1 MGDGLA
7 PIHYLHDE
15 VAIVGWSCRVPGA
28 NNVSDLWSLLLEGR
42 CAISRVPEDRF
53 PLARYGHP
61 RRNERGKS
69 YTWAAGVLDDVWGF
83 DPSVFGISPRE
94 AAQMDPQQR
103 ILLQLTWEAL
113 EDAGIQP
120 STIAGTD
127 VGVFVGASQTD
138 YAHAINGDQAIADSH
153 FATGNALAILANRI
167 SYIYDLHGPSI
178 TLDTACSSS
187 LVALHHATEAL
198 RAGRI
203 ETAIVGGI
211 NFIASP
217 AEFVTFS
224 QASML
229 SPTGLCRAFSADAD
243 GYVRAEG
250 GVVLVLRK
258 GIPSASTVHGII
270 LASDVNSDGRTNGI
284 SLPSA
289 KGQEELLNRVYS
301 RAGIE
306 PDRLSFVE
314 AHGTGTPVGDPIE
327 ANAVGRSLG
336 RTRSAPLPIGSI
348 KTNIGHLEPA
358 SGLAGLL
365 KAQLALNH
373 RILPRSLNFREPN
386 PNIDFAG
393 LNLTLCEEP
402 LLLPELERSC
412 AGVNSFGFGG
422 TNAHVV
428 IAPGRAAK
436 EASGRRTRSGGEFF
450 ALSAA
455 SKPALVA
462 LAQNYCERLAH
473 VSDQDIAS
481 TASAIA
487 HRRDFLQHRLVIS
500 GKRQSKVTAA
510 LEAFIAGSEHPQLK
524 SGTVVGKELPI
535 AFVYSGNGSQ
545 WVGMGISAYR
555 HNAKFRAHF
564 DNVDDHFRQIAN
576 WSLKEA
582 LFSDRLGDRLALT
595 RVAQP
600 LIFAIQS
607 AMTAALKACGLRP
620 SAVIGH
626 SVGEVAAAEAAGIL
640 DLRTAVEVIY
650 FRSAHQEQVH
660 GLGRMAAVLA
670 PPETIEELVKGIA
683 NLEVAARNNPRAT
696 TLAGS
701 AEALAELKRIAEDR
715 SIAFL
720 DLELEYP
727 FHTAFMTPIELPLIA
742 DLRHIRP
749 HNEAVP
755 FVSTVTGSCLP
766 GSRLGADYWWL
777 NVREPVQFLQGI
789 REVAKLGARF
799 FIEIGPRGM
808 LLKHIENSLAGEVD
822 DFVTVSVL
830 DRNDPDQDPA
840 AKVVSTAL
848 VSGAKLDTAA
858 IFGADP
864 GAAISLPSY
873 PWQQQQFR
881 FATTSEAVGLIE
893 SERHPFSGARY
904 SRDALEWYSHIDTAL
919 FPALADH
926 KVGEHV
932 IFPGTGFVEIALA
945 VTRAWLRTNG
955 ARIADCEI
963 LRPLDLTNG
972 ETREIMSRISANS
985 NTLEIFSR
993 PRLSESSWLLHC
1005 RTKILHGETHEVAPR
1020 VPEHRVRRRFDRKA
1034 MYQVADASGLN
1045 YGPTFRLLDNA
1056 IVLNGTFIQVE
1067 LARSGIKFIDLAKSG
1082 TKDDFVLDPIRLD
1095 ACCHGLLTVFAQ
1107 LHAPERGVSYI
1118 PVRVDEVSLFVSGG
1132 TPQSATIEVLSQ
1144 NDRSILAN
1152 YHIFG
1157 PDQELLAVL
1166 RGVRCQ
1172 AVQVRRT
1179 SALEASAF
1187 VELPELIDGAILG
1200 ASGPAAAG
1208 DAIIKSARLH
1218 SLLAEKTAS
1227 PSEAE
1232 LLVEGAATAAAYDI
1246 ASGLAD
1252 GGWIDTDT
1260 LIGSGRITAELR
1272 PWLRRVLACLE
1283 AAGLAKRRNDQ
1294 WQVIKDPL
1302 MPSAASVIQE
1312 LAAQHP
1318 DRAAE
1323 IFVVGAIAGLAQQLG
1338 ATRAI
1343 TRSPESALSANVL
1356 DFYDAASV
1364 SLRESSDVIERL
1376 LGDDTLWPKGRALRV
1391 LQVGFGPLTQS
1402 LLLLH
1407 HKRDILLAVMEP
1419 NQRRFDSAQGLL
1431 SKHGN
1436 VTLIGADD
1444 VADLGKFDLV
1454 LAVES
1459 LHRLSDSI
1467 GLVGLRQLLA
1477 PRAVLLA
1484 IEPPP
1489 SVLRDLMS
1497 GLDPVGFT
1505 PESPDRA
1512 VEGLKR
1518 LDQWPSALEAAGFFD
1533 AQAHLLNYG
1542 RGLAFLIV
1550 AEANSSAPTEAAL
1563 NSSTVAPLPQST
1575 LILDRKSRSASTFGA
1590 KLDECLRQRGAA
1602 AALTHTLDFSDPAPA
1617 MLVHVLTMDPP
1628 GDVVDA
1634 LTTCCLEMRT
1644 CAERFG
1650 SARATLWFVFQGALA
1665 TNAGTINPVASG
1677 AWAFSR
1683 TLANEFTHLD
1693 VRRIDVV
1700 PQLSNSAAATQLCDI
1715 ILSGT
1720 AETELQIDG
1729 KVVRAVR
1736 ANAIKHVLD
1745 RSPTKAAGAVRLQ
1758 RHLGGGQRFHWEAIK
1773 RTAPGPA
1780 EVEIAIAA
1788 TGLNFRD
1795 LMWMLS
1801 LLPDDMVEQGA
1812 AGPTLGF
1819 ECAGEV
1825 TRVGAKVSNLRPGD
1839 RVAAFAAGAFATH
1852 VTVAAEQIAKLPAA
1866 MSFESGATIPVAFM
1880 TAYYSLV
1887 TQAKLKRREWVLIH
1901 GGAGGVG
1908 LAAIQIALARKARII
1923 ATAGSK
1929 AKRDLLKALGV
1940 DHILDS
1946 RSTAFVDE
1954 VRAITGDGVDVVL
1967 NSLAGEAM
1975 ERSIGC
1981 LREFGRFVEL
1991 GKRDYVS
1998 NTHIGLRPFR
2008 NNISYFG
2015 VDLGQLMA
2023 DKNGIARKIYV
2034 ELMRRFKSGALT
2046 PLLHSVFRAADL
2058 AEAFH
2063 LMQHSGHVGK
2073 IVVQPPAADSA
2084 RRSYTPF
2091 TVSTI
2096 GTHVIT
2102 GGCGG
2107 FGLAAA
2113 KWLVERGARH
2123 LVLVGRRGAATEEAK
2138 AVIADLSARGAQ
2150 IYVEPCDIADRRAV
2164 EKLFE
2169 HIAATMP
2176 PVAGLLHAAMVL
2188 DDGLL
2193 SDLDEER
2200 FRHVLEPKV
2209 RGTENLDAVTH
2220 GMTLDYFVLFSSAV
2234 TLMGNPGQGNYVA
2247 ANAYMEGVAR
2257 RRRQE
2262 GRTAL
2267 AVGWGPITD
2276 VGVLARSELLRSRL
2290 QKLMGVRGMRAAEAL
2305 DLMAQAL
2312 ALPSSP
2318 ELAVITISPTEG
2330 SFTADRLQVLKSP
2343 TYANLVRGDQ
2353 RGESTAADLDLQAIA
2368 KTQGIEAARRALTGV
2383 IVAQLARVLH
2393 AREDEI
2399 SRVRPVGEIGLDSL
2413 MALEFAMSLEESFGI
2428 HVTLTSSVGTLT
2440 VSGLANEIISQL
2452 DLEPTQE
2459 STMVKSVAERHFEK
2473 VEPRQLAALQELAG
2487 DATTTRR
2494 SAHS

>member
-1 MGDGLA
+1 LA
-7 PIHYLHDE
+7 PVHYLHDE
-15 VAIVGWSCRVPGA
+15 IAVVGWSCRLPGA
-28 NNVSDLWSLLLEGR
+28 NSVSDLWSLLLESR
-42 CAISRVPEDRF
+42 CAVTRVPDDRF

-113 EDAGIQP
+113 EDAGIRP
-120 STIAGTD
+120 SAIAGTD

-138 YAHAINGDQAIADSH
+138 YAHAISGDQAIADSH
-153 FATGNALAILANRI
+153 FATGNALAVLANRI

-211 NFIASP
+211 NVIASP
-217 AEFVTFS
+217 AQFVTFS

-229 SPTGLCRAFSADAD
+229 SPTGVCHAFSADAD

-250 GVVLVLRK
+250 GVVLVLRRSV
-258 GIPSASTVHGII
+258 PSASSVHGII

-289 KGQEELLNRVYS
+289 KWQEELLNRVYS
-301 RAGIE
+301 RAGITPE
-306 PDRLSFVE
+306 RLSFVE

-365 KAQLALNH
+365 KALLALNH

-386 PNIDFAG
+386 PNIDFQG
-393 LNLTLCEEP
+393 LNLTVCEEP
-402 LLLPELERSC
+402 LLLPETERSC

-428 IAPGRAAK
+428 VAPGREAK
-436 EASGRRTRSGGEFF
+436 EADGRGRVSGSEVF
-450 ALSAA
+450 ALSA
-455 SKPALVA
+455 STKPALVA

-473 VSDQDIAS
+473 LSDQDIAR

-487 HRRDFLQHRLVIS
+487 HRRDFLQNRLVIS
-500 GKRQSKVTAA
+500 AKRCSEVTAA
-510 LEAFIAGSEHPQLK
+510 LEAFIAGSEHPQLEA
-524 SGTVVGKELPI
+524 GTAIGKELPI

-545 WVGMGISAYR
+545 WVGMGLSAYR

-564 DNVDDHFRQIAN
+564 DNVDDHFRQVAG

-607 AMTAALKACGLRP
+607 GMTAALNACGVRP

-640 DLRTAVEVIY
+640 DLRTAVEVIH
-650 FRSAHQEQVH
+650 FRSAHQEKVR
-660 GLGRMAAVLA
+660 GLGRMAAILA
-670 PPETIEELVKGIA
+670 PPEAIEELVKGIA
-683 NLEVAARNNPRAT
+683 NLEVAARNNPRAA

-701 AEALAELKRIAEDR
+701 TEALTELKRIAEDR
-715 SIAFL
+715 GIAFL

-727 FHTAFMTPIELPLIA
+727 FHTSFMTSIETPLVA

-749 HNEAVP
+749 RNEVVP

-777 NVREPVQFLQGI
+777 NVREPVQFLEGI

-808 LLKHIENSLAGEVD
+808 LLKHIENSLAGEVV
-822 DFVTVSVL
+822 DFVTISAL
-830 DRNDPDQDPA
+830 DRNDPDQDPTG
-840 AKVVSTAL
+840 KVVSTAL
-848 VSGAKLDTAA
+848 INGAQLDTTT

-864 GAAISLPSY
+864 GAAITLPSY

-881 FATTSEAVGLIE
+881 FTTTPEAVGLIE
-893 SERHPFSGARY
+893 TERHPFSGARY
-904 SRDALEWYSHIDTAL
+904 SPDSLEWYSHIDTAL

-932 IFPGTGFVEIALA
+932 IFPGTGFIEIALA
-945 VTRAWLRTNG
+945 VARAWSGSKG
-955 ARIADCEI
+955 ARLADCEI

-972 ETREIMSRISANS
+972 ETREIMSRVSANS
-985 NTLEIFSR
+985 STLEIFSR
-993 PRLSESSWLLHC
+993 LRLSESSWLLHC
-1005 RTKILHGETHEVAPR
+1005 RSKILHGDTSAITPR
-1020 VPEHRVRRRFDRKA
+1020 TPKHKARRRFDRKA
-1034 MYQVADASGLN
+1034 IYRVADASGLH
-1045 YGPTFRLLDNA
+1045 YGPAFRLLDKA
-1056 IVLNGTFIQVE
+1056 VVLDGNFIQVE
-1067 LARSGIKFIDLAKSG
+1067 LARKEI
-1082 TKDDFVLDPIRLD
+1082 KDDFVLDPIRLD

-1118 PVRVDEVSLFVSGG
+1118 PVRVDEATLFVSGG
-1132 TPQSATIEVLSQ
+1132 TPQSATIEVLNR
-1144 NDRSILAN
+1144 NDRSIFAN
-1152 YHIFG
+1152 YQFFG
-1157 PDQELLAVL
+1157 PNQELLAVL

-1172 AVQVRRT
+1172 AVQVRRN

-1187 VELPELIDGAILG
+1187 VELPGLIDGAIVG

-1208 DAIIKSARLH
+1208 DAIIRLASRL
-1218 SLLAEKTAS
+1218 SLLAGKAAS
-1227 PSEAE
+1227 PSESE
-1232 LLVEGAATAAAYDI
+1232 LLIEGAATAAAYEI

-1252 GGWIDTDT
+1252 AGSIDVDA
-1260 LIGSGRITAELR
+1260 LIGSGRISGELR
-1272 PWLRRVLACLE
+1272 AWLRRMLASLA
-1283 AAGLAKRRNDQ
+1283 AAGLAKQRNDQ
-1294 WQVIKDPL
+1294 WEVIKDSL
-1302 MPSAASVIQE
+1302 MPSSASIIQE

-1323 IFVVGAIAGLAQQLG
+1323 IFVVSAIAGMAREI
-1338 ATRAI
+1338 ATNRATAI
-1343 TRSPESALSANVL
+1343 SREAALSASVL
-1356 DFYDAASV
+1356 DFYDTASV
-1364 SLRESSDVIERL
+1364 SLRDSSDVMERL
-1376 LGDDTLWPKGRALRV
+1376 LDDDALWPKSRALRV

-1407 HKRDILLAVMEP
+1407 HKRDMLLTVIEP
-1419 NQRRFDSAQGLL
+1419 NQRRFNSAHRLL
-1431 SKHGN
+1431 SKHN
-1436 VTLIGADD
+1436 SVALIGADKIP
-1444 VADLGKFDLV
+1444 DLGTFDLV
-1454 LAVES
+1454 IAVEN
-1459 LHRLSDSI
+1459 LHQLPDSI
-1467 GLVGLRQLLA
+1467 GLVGIRQLLA
-1477 PRAVLLA
+1477 PGGVLLA
-1484 IEPPP
+1484 IEPRP
-1489 SVLRDLMS
+1489 SVLRYLMS
-1497 GLDPVGFT
+1497 ELDPGGDR
-1505 PESPDRA
+1505 PEDPGHDA
-1512 VEGLKR
+1512 VVSQKQV
-1518 LDQWPSALEAAGFFD
+1518 DQWPPVLERAGFVN
-1533 AQAHLLNYG
+1533 AQARLLARG
-1542 RGLAFLIV
+1542 RGVASLIV
-1550 AEANSSAPTEAAL
+1550 AEASSKIGTEANLSMSTIIFQPQPQCAL
-1563 NSSTVAPLPQST
+1563 VLESKSSRPPSDLGVM
-1575 LILDRKSRSASTFGA
+1575 I
-1590 KLDECLRQRGAA
+1590 DELLRERGVP
-1602 AALTHTLDFSDPAPA
+1602 AALTPTLDFSDPAPS
-1617 MLVHVLTMDPP
+1617 MLVHIVTTDSP
-1628 GDVVDA
+1628 GAAVDQ
-1634 LTTCCLEMRT
+1634 LTTCCLEMKT

-1650 SARATLWFVFQGALA
+1650 SARATLWFVFKGAL
-1665 TNAGTINPVASG
+1665 TNNAGTINPVASG

-1693 VRRIDVV
+1693 VRRIDIV
-1700 PQLSNSAAATQLCDI
+1700 PHVSNSAAATQLCDI
-1715 ILSGT
+1715 VLSGT
-1720 AETELQIDG
+1720 AETELQIDN
-1729 KVVRAVR
+1729 KVIRAVR
-1736 ANAIKHVLD
+1736 VNAIRHVLD
-1745 RSPTKAAGAVRLQ
+1745 RSPTRIADAVRLR
-1758 RHLGGGQRFHWEAIK
+1758 RHLTGGQRFQWEAIK
-1773 RTAPGPA
+1773 RAAPGPT
-1780 EVEIAIAA
+1780 EVEIAVAA

-1825 TRVGAKVSNLRPGD
+1825 IRVGDRVNHLRPGD
-1839 RVAAFAAGAFATH
+1839 RIAAFAAGAFATH
-1852 VTVAAEQIAKLPAA
+1852 VTVAADQTAILPAP

-1887 TQAKLKRREWVLIH
+1887 TQAKLRRREWVLIH

-1908 LAAIQIALARKARII
+1908 MAAIQIALARKARVI

-1940 DHILDS
+1940 QHVLDS
-1946 RSTAFVDE
+1946 RSTAFVSE
-1954 VRAITGDGVDVVL
+1954 VRAITGEGVDVVL

-1998 NTHIGLRPFR
+1998 NTHIGLRSFR

-2023 DKNGIARKIYV
+2023 DKNSTARKIYT

-2046 PLLHSVFRAADL
+2046 PLPHSVLRACDL
-2058 AEAFH
+2058 TEAFH

-2073 IVVQPPAADSA
+2073 IVVRPPATDSA
-2084 RRSYTPF
+2084 RQSYAPF
-2091 TVSTI
+2091 AVSSA

-2107 FGLAAA
+2107 FGLEAA

-2123 LVLVGRRGAATEEAK
+2123 LVLVGRRGAATEEAN
-2138 AVIADLSARGAQ
+2138 AVVAELSARGAQ
-2150 IYVEPCDIADRRAV
+2150 ICVEPCDVADRRAV
-2164 EKLFE
+2164 ERLFE
-2169 HIAATMP
+2169 YIAATMP
-2176 PVAGLLHAAMVL
+2176 PVVGILHAAMVL

-2200 FRHVLEPKV
+2200 FRRVLEPKV
-2209 RGTENLDAVTH
+2209 TGTENLDAVTH

-2234 TLMGNPGQGNYVA
+2234 TLLGNPGQANYVA

-2257 RRRQE
+2257 RRRRE
-2262 GRTAL
+2262 GRAAL

-2312 ALPSSP
+2312 GLPLSP
-2318 ELAVITISPTEG
+2318 EFAVITISATEG
-2330 SFTADRLQVLKSP
+2330 IFTADRLQVLKSP
-2343 TYANLVRGDQ
+2343 TYANLIHGDQ
-2353 RGESTAADLDLQAIA
+2353 IGESAAGGLDLHAIA

-2393 AREDEI
+2393 AREEEI
-2399 SRVRPVGEIGLDSL
+2399 SRIRPVGEIGLDSL
-2413 MALEFAMSLEESFGI
+2413 MALEFAMNLEEIFGI
-2428 HVTLTSSVGTLT
+2428 HVTLTNSVGMLT
-2440 VSGLANEIISQL
+2440 VAGLANEIINQL

-2459 STMVKSVAERHFEK
+2459 SNMVKSLAERHFEH
-2473 VEPRQLAALQELAG
+2473 VEPRQLAALTELVG
-2487 DATTTRR
+2487 DATARR
-2494 SAHS
+2494 KGARS